1 MKVSL
6 WFIWLLIKTR
16 PIRFLVLWFFM
27 LWIFTYLTSL
37 DLFWAIW
44 SNPVLS
50 FGEKISFMFDSF
62 TSIIS
67 NFSDLRVLSL
77 IVFSFITAVNLTL
90 LWHTMKR
97 RSKAKGAKASAV
109 GSVGAIVGS
118 HCIACGGSFLA
129 PLITTLAGSG
139 AYFSGARVNTAIVIS
154 VSINVIAIVFV
165 GYTTLKLA
173 NQEKNYILEASNV

>member
-1 MKVSL
+1 
-6 WFIWLLIKTR
+6 
-16 PIRFLVLWFFM
+16 M

-37 DLFWAIW
+37 DLFGAIW

-50 FGEKISFMFDSF
+50 FGDKVSFMFDSF

-67 NFSDLRVLSL
+67 NVTDLRVLSL
-77 IVFSFITAVNLTL
+77 LIFSFVTAINLTL
-90 LWHTMKR
+90 MWQTIKR
-97 RSKAKGAKASAV
+97 RSKAKGARSSTL

-118 HCIACGGSFLA
+118 HCIACGGSFAA

-139 AYFSGARVNTAIVIS
+139 AYFSGARVNTAIALS
-154 VSINVIAIVFV
+154 VAINAIAIVFV

-173 NQEKNYILEASNV
+173 DQEKNFILQG

>member
-1 MKVSL
+1 
-6 WFIWLLIKTR
+6 
-16 PIRFLVLWFFM
+16 M
-27 LWIFTYLTSL
+27 LWVFTYLTSL
-37 DLFWAIW
+37 DLFGAIW

-50 FGEKISFMFDSF
+50 FGDKISFMFDSF

-77 IVFSFITAVNLTL
+77 IVFSFVTAVNLTL
-90 LWHTMKR
+90 LWQTIKR
-97 RSKAKGAKASAV
+97 KSKAKGAKASTF

-139 AYFSGARVNTAIVIS
+139 AYFSGARVNTAIAIS
-154 VSINVIAIVFV
+154 VGINVLAIFFV
-165 GYTTLKLA
+165 GYMTLKLA
-173 NQEKNYILEASNV
+173 DQEKNFILEADHV